1 MKNDESNGLI
11 LIVDDNVLNTQQ
23 IKDML
28 DIHGFHSITAESA
41 SEGLEIVRTIKPELI
56 LLDIVMPE
64 INGFSFC
71 ETVKSNPQYSDIPI
85 IFMTARTQSDSIDRA
100 YKAGAN
106 DFIKKPIKPNE
117 LASRIKIQLR
127 NAIDERV
134 RKQEID
140 DMRKQLITLRE
151 ELHKA
156 KNGNN
161 NSN

>member
-1 MKNDESNGLI
+1 MEHNKSNGLI
-11 LIVDDNVLNTQQ
+11 LIVDDNVMNTQQ

-28 DIHGFHSITAESA
+28 EIHGFQSITAESA
-41 SEGLEIVRTIKPELI
+41 SQGLEIVRTIKPELI

-71 ETVKSNPQYSDIPI
+71 ETVKSNQQYSDIPI
-85 IFMTARTQSDSIDRA
+85 IFMTAQTKSDSIDKA

-106 DFIKKPIKPNE
+106 DFIKKPVKPNE

-127 NAIDERV
+127 NAVEERE
-134 RKQEID
+134 RKEEINN
-140 DMRKQLITLRE
+140 MRKQLITLRE

-156 KNGNN
+156 KNNDTKDQ
-161 NSN
+161 

>member
-1 MKNDESNGLI
+1 MEDNKSNGLI
-11 LIVDDNVLNTQQ
+11 LIVDDNVMNTQQ

-28 DIHGFHSITAESA
+28 EIHGFQSITAESA
-41 SEGLEIVRTIKPELI
+41 SQGLEIVRTIKPELI

-71 ETVKSNPQYSDIPI
+71 ETVKSNQQYSDIPI
-85 IFMTARTQSDSIDRA
+85 IFMTAQTKSDSIDKA

-106 DFIKKPIKPNE
+106 DFIKKPVKPNE

-127 NAIDERV
+127 NAVEERE
-134 RKQEID
+134 RKEEID
-140 DMRKQLITLRE
+140 NMRNQLITLRE

-156 KNGNN
+156 KNGD
-161 NSN
+161 SDE

>member
-1 MKNDESNGLI
+1 MEYNKSNGLI
-11 LIVDDNVLNTQQ
+11 LIVDDNVMNTQQ

-28 DIHGFHSITAESA
+28 EIHGFQSITAKSA
-41 SEGLEIVRTIKPELI
+41 SQGLEIVRTIKPELI

-71 ETVKSNPQYSDIPI
+71 ETVKSNQQYNDIPI
-85 IFMTARTQSDSIDRA
+85 IFMTAQTKSDSIDRA

-106 DFIKKPIKPNE
+106 DFIKKPVKPNE

-127 NAIDERV
+127 NAVEERE
-134 RKQEID
+134 RKEEID
-140 DMRKQLITLRE
+140 NMRKQLITLRE

-156 KNGNN
+156 KNGD
-161 NSN
+161 SEK

>member
-1 MKNDESNGLI
+1 MEHNKSNGLI
-11 LIVDDNVLNTQQ
+11 LIVDDNVMNTQQ

-28 DIHGFHSITAESA
+28 EIHGFQSITAESA
-41 SEGLEIVRTIKPELI
+41 SQGLDIVRTIKPELI

-71 ETVKSNPQYSDIPI
+71 ETVKSNQQYSDIPI
-85 IFMTARTQSDSIDRA
+85 IFMTAQTKSDSIDKA

-106 DFIKKPIKPNE
+106 DFIKKPVKPNE

-127 NAIDERV
+127 NAVEERE
-134 RKQEID
+134 RKEEINN
-140 DMRKQLITLRE
+140 MRKQLITLRE

-156 KNGNN
+156 KNNDTKHQ
-161 NSN
+161 

>member
-1 MKNDESNGLI
+1 MKNTESNGLI
-11 LIVDDNVLNTQQ
+11 LIVDDNVMNTQQ

-71 ETVKSNPQYSDIPI
+71 ETVKSNQQYSDIPI
-85 IFMTARTQSDSIDRA
+85 IFMTAQTKSDTIDRA
-100 YKAGAN
+100 YKSGAN
-106 DFIKKPIKPNE
+106 DFIKKPVKPNE
-117 LASRIKIQLR
+117 LASRIKIQMR
-127 NAIDERV
+127 NAIEEKL

-161 NSN
+161 PEK

>member
-1 MKNDESNGLI
+1 MKNDGSNGLI

-41 SEGLEIVRTIKPELI
+41 SEGLEIVRTIKPDLI
-56 LLDIVMPE
+56 LLDIIMPE

-71 ETVKSNPQYSDIPI
+71 ETVKSNPLYTDIPI
-85 IFMTARTQSDSIDRA
+85 IFMTARTQSDSIDKA

-106 DFIKKPIKPNE
+106 DFIKKPVKPNE

-140 DMRKQLITLRE
+140 EMRKQLITLRE
-151 ELHKA
+151 ELHKSQ
-156 KNGNN
+156 KGNN
-161 NSN
+161 ND